1 MSLWSRETYIP
12 KTNRLDSD
20 LSVDVA
26 VIGAGIAGLLTAYE
40 LAQKGFDVVVIEK
53 EGICAGE
60 TVGTTAKITYQ
71 HGLIY
76 QKLSEADAEN
86 YYHANKMAVERFFEI
101 AEELGVECGLRRVPS
116 YIYSREEDEKI
127 KAEALAAKKIGID
140 CEICKHTELPFEVKI
155 ALKFNDTA
163 CFQPLEFLKAVAE
176 RLTIFTDTEAVSVD
190 EKGVITEFGRVN
202 AKHIVVATH
211 YPFINAPGYYF
222 LRLYQSRSY
231 LLALEN
237 VPGLNGMYLDVGKGG
252 HTFRPYK
259 DMIIFGGQS
268 HTTGDRESAE
278 GCYEKLAQFAQE
290 IFPGCRVV
298 ERWSA
303 QDCMTPDG
311 VPFIGRYSKDTPN
324 LWVATGFNKWGM
336 TGSMVAAMILSD
348 KISGKNVPFAETF
361 SPTRP
366 KAAKA
371 ASVTALSLKAAAHLL
386 KQGLYIPSSEI
397 NDVEKGEGRI
407 VNIEGEKLGVYRDE
421 AGNFYFV
428 SPKCTHLG
436 CQLEWN
442 QSDKSWDCPCHGSR
456 FDIYG
461 KVLSNPAKADLTAG
475 SNTE

>member
-1 MSLWSRETYIP
+1 MSLWSRESVIP
-12 KTNRLDSD
+12 KTSRLYSD
-20 LSVDVA
+20 LKVDVA

-40 LAQKGFDVVVIEK
+40 LTKKGFSVAVIEK
-53 EGICAGE
+53 EGICGGE
-60 TVGTTAKITYQ
+60 TKGTTAKITYQ

-76 QKLSEADAEN
+76 QKLSEVDAQN
-86 YYHANKMAVERFFEI
+86 YYYANKMAVDKFFEI
-101 AEELGVECGLRRVPS
+101 AEELGVECELKRMPS
-116 YIYSREEDEKI
+116 YIYSREDTEKI
-127 KAEALAAKKIGID
+127 KAEALAAKKAGIE
-140 CEICKHTELPFEVKI
+140 CEICEQTELPLEVKI

-163 CFQPLEFLKAVAE
+163 CFQPLEFLKAVAKK
-176 RLTIFTDTEAVSVD
+176 LTIYTDTEAVSVD
-190 EKGVITEFGRVN
+190 EGGVNTEFGRVN

-237 VPGLNGMYLDVGKGG
+237 VPKINGMYLDVGAGG

-278 GCYEKLAQFAQE
+278 GCYEKLAEFAQK
-290 IFPGCRVV
+290 IYPGCRVV

-303 QDCMTPDG
+303 QDCMTPDS

-336 TGSMVAAMILSD
+336 TSSMVAAMILSN
-348 KISGKNVPFAETF
+348 KISGKNLPFAETF
-361 SPTRP
+361 APTRP
-366 KAAKA
+366 KAAKMS
-371 ASVTALSLKAAAHLL
+371 SVTALSLKAAAHLL
-386 KQGLYIPSSEI
+386 KQGLYIPSGEL
-397 NDVEKGEGRI
+397 NEVKKGEGRI
-407 VNIEGEKLGVYRDE
+407 VNVEGQKLGVYRDE
-421 AGNFYFV
+421 QGNFFFV
-428 SPKCTHLG
+428 DPKCTHLG

-442 QSDKSWDCPCHGSR
+442 QSEKSWDCPCHGSR

-475 SNTE
+475 SNI